1 MKKTILILL
10 SLMLNFSCRDDI
22 QRELVYDPEKMM
34 IRIAEIEVYPKY
46 LDEYMAILK
55 EESRASLELEHGVI
69 SIYPMSQK
77 EHPSQIKIL
86 EIYTDKEAYDAHL
99 QTPHFKKYKSSTQK
113 MVKSLK
119 LIDMNVIDGHTM
131 PMIFRKID

>member
-10 SLMLNFSCRDDI
+10 SLMLNFSCGDDI

-69 SIYPMSQK
+69 SIYPMNQK

-131 PMIFRKID
+131 PMIFKKID